1 MSQIIKFDKW
11 YEPAKDEDK
20 RQGVQYMLT
29 TVHPDNI
36 ASNTSLKHL
45 GYKVI
50 KEFSRAGKRRN
61 LLVLDLTK
69 E

>member
-1 MSQIIKFDKW
+1 
-11 YEPAKDEDK
+11 
-20 RQGVQYMLT
+20 MLAT
-29 TVHPDNI
+29 AHPDNI

-45 GYKVI
+45 GYKII
-50 KEFSRAGKRRN
+50 KEVTRAGKRRN